1 MSLQSAAGCTLLTTF
16 IQYYDWRGSN
26 TVDKMAVPPPAVMAA
41 IGQQARVLAEE
52 QAYCSHKF
60 HYYRNGL
67 PGHELSHDAIQDG
80 FLNGDPVL
88 TNRWNDIQ
96 ARNPLAVPPPLAL
109 ARFQFTVNHRE
120 RLRTVA
126 LGSRIALRRYGAP
139 QRPPIDRQARQA
151 VTQEY
156 TSIYPRMRASFRYF
170 KCLGWGG
177 EGITSLW
184 RYSPGPGQNHMV
196 VMKMATSSKTVQVP
210 TGTQVVIDTDDIDKE
225 RQKLSV
231 SKFQVAD

>member
-1 MSLQSAAGCTLLTTF
+1 MAA
-16 IQYYDWRGSN
+16 
-26 TVDKMAVPPPAVMAA
+26 PAINLVA
-41 IGQQARVLAEE
+41 IGQRAQLLAET

-67 PGHELSHDAIQDG
+67 AGHELTYDAIHDG
-80 FLNGDPVL
+80 FLDGDPVL

-96 ARNPLAVPPPLAL
+96 ARNAFPPPPLPAL

-120 RLRTVA
+120 RLRMVA
-126 LGSRIALRRYGAP
+126 LGSRIALRRLRAP
-139 QRPPIDRQARQA
+139 PRPPIDRQTRQA

-170 KCLGWGG
+170 KFLGWGG

-196 VMKMATSSKTVQVP
+196 VMKMSTLSKTVAVP
-210 TGTQVVIDTDDIDKE
+210 NATQVVIDTDDINKE
-225 RQKLSV
+225 RQIISV
-231 SKFQVAD
+231 SIP